1 MQNESPVAYASRGLP
16 EAETR
21 YVQIERE
28 RERASYWPQCWLLS
42 FKAYLY
48 GQDIVYVKTDHKP
61 PEGNCSKVTQQ
72 CTQVFTKNVITT
84 AKIQSRSK
92 VQEETNDVHCRH
104 INCLK

>member
-21 YVQIERE
+21 YVQIKRE
-28 RERASYWPQCWLLS
+28 RERVTGHSVGCS
-42 FKAYLY
+42 HFKAYLY

-92 VQEETNDVHCRH
+92 VQEETIDIHGRH

>member
-1 MQNESPVAYASRGLP
+1 MQNESPVAYASTGYQKQKQDMCKSR
-16 EAETR
+16 
-21 YVQIERE
+21 ERE
-28 RERASYWPQCWLLS
+28 RERVTGHSVGCS
-42 FKAYLY
+42 HFKAYLY

-61 PEGNCSKVTQQ
+61 LKAIVLVTQQ

-92 VQEETNDVHCRH
+92 VQEETIDIHGRH